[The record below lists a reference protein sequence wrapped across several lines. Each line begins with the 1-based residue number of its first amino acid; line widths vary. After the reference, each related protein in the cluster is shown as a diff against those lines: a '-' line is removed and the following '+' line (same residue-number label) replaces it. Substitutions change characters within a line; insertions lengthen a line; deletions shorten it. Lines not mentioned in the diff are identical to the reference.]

1 MKVEWKKLG
10 EICEIRGRIG
20 FRGYTRADQVEKGK
34 GALSLSPGNI
44 MEGCLDYEN
53 TTFISWEKYEESP
66 EIIVEQGDI
75 IFCKTASVG
84 KVAYI
89 ENLLYK
95 STINPQLVLFKK
107 VSILPKF
114 LYYILLSDEIQN
126 SVKATAG
133 VGSVPNISQ
142 TSLAKLNIPIPLAD
156 KQKTIV
162 NQLDAFTSLIASLE
176 SELDLRK
183 KQFEH
188 YRNKLY
194 GNTLEELKELSKKG
208 LATITTLSEIGT
220 FQRGR
225 RFVRTDIKD
234 VGIPCI
240 HYGDMYTYYGTKA
253 YCTPTFLDE
262 NFSKKLRY
270 AENNDVVIV
279 GAGENDIDIGI
290 GVAWLG
296 KKKAAVHDACYIYSH
311 KENPIYIAHYLRTN
325 IYHQQIKKYVSS
337 GKICS
342 IPADGIG
349 KAIIP
354 LPPLSAQQSIVE
366 KLDAFEQL
374 VVKLKEEIALRK
386 KQYEYYREKLL
397 TFE

>member
-188 YRNKLY
+188 YRNQLLDFEGIEGVEWKKLADIMQVLRGSRLTKKDLSDDAPFPVY
-194 GNTLEELKELSKKG
+194 HGGLQPIGFYTQSNRSSKSVMIINVGASAGTIGFCNGDFWSSDGCFCLSHNEDYDAKFIYYYLKSQEHL
-208 LATITTLSEIGT
+208 ITNKI
-220 FQRGR
+220 R
-225 RFVRTDIKD
+225 KA
-234 VGIPCI
+234 GIP
-240 HYGDMYTYYGTKA
+240 T
-253 YCTPTFLDE
+253 LDSIVVE
-262 NFSKKLRY
+262 KIMLPYKL
-270 AENNDVVIV
+270 
-279 GAGENDIDIGI
+279 
-290 GVAWLG
+290 
-296 KKKAAVHDACYIYSH
+296 
-311 KENPIYIAHYLRTN
+311 
-325 IYHQQIKKYVSS
+325 
-337 GKICS
+337 
-342 IPADGIG
+342 
-349 KAIIP
+349 
-354 LPPLSAQQSIVE
+354 PLSTQQSIVE

-374 VVKLKEEIALRK
+374 VAKLEEEIALRK

>member
-1 MKVEWKKLG
+1 MKVEWKKLWEVTMWDKKFNGVDKHMQPKTINYPYVLANHFKEIETEKGNVRLLSTGDYIGWTTEKLAGMNLCEG
-10 EICEIRGRIG
+10 EIVAIPWG
-20 FRGYTRADQVEKGK
+20 GYANIKYYKGK
-34 GALSLSPGNI
+34 FVTADNRIATTSNEEQLITKYLYYYFCENQDAINNFYRGAGIKHPSMRDLLC
-44 MEGCLDYEN
+44 M
-53 TTFISWEKYEESP
+53 
-66 EIIVEQGDI
+66 DI
-75 IFCKTASVG
+75 
-84 KVAYI
+84 
-89 ENLLYK
+89 
-95 STINPQLVLFKK
+95 P
-107 VSILPKF
+107 LPKK
-114 LYYILLSDEIQN
+114 EAQ
-126 SVKATAG
+126 
-133 VGSVPNISQ
+133 Q
-142 TSLAKLNIPIPLAD
+142 
-156 KQKTIV
+156 QIV

-374 VVKLKEEIALRK
+374 VVKLEEEIALRK